1 MTSHNKIISETYDL
15 FELNKVDDSGNYV
28 IEGHSDQYVG
38 VGSDVRTSIKD
49 EDRTNPF
56 RGFYNSKDFYTVYPG
71 NPVTIQGKH
80 FAPHAFN
87 SVNVLEDGTIEC
99 FPPPV
104 HPVGW
109 KSVTFKCFI
118 YKFKSVNLNRF
129 TNYIMNFNKLYSSI
143 FPYYTTESVTR
154 GGSTVSGTCP
164 NILPMAASGLSPT
177 YGAVEDSEAI
187 QDYDKCPLFIKWDE
201 YPSRSKVV
209 MSRKSK
215 CLTYI
220 FGQPW
225 GPEEPI
231 RLSLSLS
238 GSMSGYD
245 EQLKTRFNTKLTQS
259 DIADL
264 LIACS
269 FSIEWEAMSNDEAKR
284 EE

>member
-1 MTSHNKIISETYDL
+1 MTSHNKIVSETYDL
-15 FELNKVDDSGNYV
+15 FELNKVDDSGTY
-28 IEGHSDQYVG
+28 IIQGHSDQYADKDTG
-38 VGSDVRTSIKD
+38 PDVRTGIKD
-49 EDRTNPF
+49 ENRTNPF
-56 RGFYNSKDFYTVYPG
+56 RGFFNGTNFYAEYPHT
-71 NPVTIQGKH
+71 PVAIQGKH

-87 SVNVLEDGTIEC
+87 SVNILYDGTIEC
-99 FPPPV
+99 FPPPI

-109 KSVTFKCFI
+109 KSVTFKCFT
-118 YKFKSVNLNRF
+118 YKINSFKSKSDFSDYVNSFVNGVE
-129 TNYIMNFNKLYSSI
+129 NIY
-143 FPYYTTESVTR
+143 PYYFEETGVGGTGYFPEIKPEADDTATLPTR
-154 GGSTVSGTCP
+154 GSRTET
-164 NILPMAASGLSPT
+164 L
-177 YGAVEDSEAI
+177 AI
-187 QDYDKCPLFIKWDE
+187 SKFDKCPLYIKWDE

-215 CLTYI
+215 CLTYV

-225 GPEEPI
+225 GPDEPI

-245 EQLKTRFNTKLTQS
+245 EQLKTRFNTKLTQQ

-269 FSIEWEAMSNDEAKR
+269 FVIEWEAVGNDEAKR

>member
-1 MTSHNKIISETYDL
+1 MTSHNKIVSETYDL
-15 FELNKVDDSGNYV
+15 FELNKVDDSGTY
-28 IEGHSDQYVG
+28 IIQGHSDQYADKNTG
-38 VGSDVRTSIKD
+38 PDVRTGIKD
-49 EDRTNPF
+49 EDRTNAF
-56 RGFYNSKDFYTVYPG
+56 RGFFNGTDFYAEYPHT
-71 NPVTIQGKH
+71 PVTIQGKH

-87 SVNVLEDGTIEC
+87 SVNILTDGTIEC
-99 FPPPV
+99 FPPPI

-109 KSVTFKCFI
+109 KSVTFKCFS
-118 YKFKSVNLNRF
+118 YKINSFKSTSDFSDYVNFFVNGVES
-129 TNYIMNFNKLYSSI
+129 M
-143 FPYYTTESVTR
+143 FPYYTEETGIGGTVYYPETKPEADDTAIPPTSGSRTASLRVTKF
-154 GGSTVSGTCP
+154 
-164 NILPMAASGLSPT
+164 
-177 YGAVEDSEAI
+177 
-187 QDYDKCPLFIKWDE
+187 DKCPLFIKWDE

-215 CLTYI
+215 CLTYV

-225 GPEEPI
+225 GPDEPI

-245 EQLKTRFNTKLTQS
+245 EQLKTRFNTKLTQE

-269 FSIEWEAMSNDEAKR
+269 FVIEWEAVSNDESKH

>member
-1 MTSHNKIISETYDL
+1 MTSHNKIVSETYDL
-15 FELNKVDDSGNYV
+15 FELNKADKGGGTYAID
-28 IEGHSDQYVG
+28 GHSDQYIDASTG
-38 VGSDVRTSIKD
+38 QALERTGIKD

-56 RGFYNSKDFYTVYPG
+56 RGFFNGKNFNAE
-71 NPVTIQGKH
+71 NPTFTAAIQGKH
-80 FAPHAFN
+80 FAPQAFN
-87 SVNVLEDGTIEC
+87 SVNILTDGTIEC
-99 FPPPV
+99 FPPPI

-109 KSVTFKCFI
+109 KSVTFKCFS
-118 YKFKSVNLNRF
+118 YKMNLANSSNQF
-129 TNYIMNFNKLYSSI
+129 SDYVANYIDGLVQTYAYYNDAADGGVTFHYPQFVPLADDDLPSLGARINMNQLTK
-143 FPYYTTESVTR
+143 
-154 GGSTVSGTCP
+154 
-164 NILPMAASGLSPT
+164 
-177 YGAVEDSEAI
+177 
-187 QDYDKCPLFIKWDE
+187 YDKCPLFIKWDE

-215 CLTYI
+215 CLTYV

-225 GPEEPI
+225 GPDEPI

-245 EQLKTRFNTKLTQS
+245 EQLKTRFNTKLNQQ

-269 FSIEWEAMSNDEAKR
+269 FVIEWEAMSNDESKH